1 MSAPVAN
8 SVWRHRPGEE
18 PQSYRLLG
26 VRVHA
31 LSMEALTDAVAEGV
45 RSGQRRIIANHN
57 LHSIYLHQRDEKF
70 RSFYKRAR
78 FVHVDGMSLILAA
91 RLLGLPLRPEHRV
104 TYVDWID
111 PLLATAAAEG
121 WRVLFL
127 GSEAQV
133 GSRGS
138 AALRQ
143 RHPGLVL
150 ETLPGFFDAT
160 HEGEENRAVL
170 RRIHAFGT
178 QLLMV
183 GMGMPRQEHWI
194 LDNLGDLPG
203 CVVLTAGAAVD
214 YAAGAIPTPP
224 RWAGRLGLEW
234 GFRLLAEPR
243 RLWRRYLLE
252 PWGVFPLLATELV
265 AARWRQHPKS
275 SGWD

>member
-1 MSAPVAN
+1 MGA
-8 SVWRHRPGEE
+8 SVGFSPLRHRLGGE
-18 PQSYRLLG
+18 PTSYRLLG

-31 LSMEALTDAVAEGV
+31 LSMEALTAAVVEGV

-57 LHSIYLHQRDEKF
+57 LHSIYLHQRDEQF
-70 RSFYKRAR
+70 RAFYARAHL
-78 FVHVDGMSLILAA
+78 VHVDGMSLILAG
-91 RLLGLPLRPEHRV
+91 RLLELPLRREHRV

-111 PLLATAAAEG
+111 PLLATAAAER

-127 GSEAQV
+127 GSEEQV
-133 GSRGS
+133 GFRGS

-160 HEGEENRAVL
+160 RDGEENRAVL
-170 RRIHAFGT
+170 RRIHAFGP

-194 LDNLGDLPG
+194 LDNLDDLPD
-203 CVVLTAGAAVD
+203 CVMLTAGAAVD

-224 RWAGRLGLEW
+224 RWAGGLGLEW
-234 GFRLLAEPR
+234 GFRLIAEPR
-243 RLWRRYLLE
+243 RLWKRYLLE
-252 PWGVFPLLATELV
+252 PWRVLPLLARELF
-265 AARWRQHPKS
+265 AARWHQRLHS

>member
-1 MSAPVAN
+1 MRASGADSAWSPRLGAQA
-8 SVWRHRPGEE
+8 
-18 PQSYRLLG
+18 QSYRLLG

-31 LSMEALTDAVAEGV
+31 LSMEALTAAVREGV
-45 RSGQRRIIANHN
+45 HSGQRRIIANHN
-57 LHSIYLHQRDEKF
+57 LHSIYLHHRDERF
-70 RSFYKRAR
+70 RAFYARAHL
-78 FVHVDGMSLILAA
+78 VHVDGMSLILAG
-91 RLLGLPLRPEHRV
+91 RLLGLPLRREHRV

-111 PLLATAAAEG
+111 PLLATASAEG

-127 GSEAQV
+127 GSEQQV

-138 AALRQ
+138 AALLQ

-160 HEGEENRAVL
+160 RDGEENHAVL
-170 RRIHAFGT
+170 RRIHAFGP

-194 LDNLGDLPG
+194 LDNLGRLPG
-203 CVVLTAGAAVD
+203 CVILTAGATVA

-234 GFRLLAEPR
+234 AFRLLAEPR
-243 RLWRRYLLE
+243 RLWKRYLLE
-252 PWGVFPLLATELV
+252 PWSLLPLLAWELV
-265 AARWRQHPKS
+265 ATRWRQHA
-275 SGWD
+275 

>member
-1 MSAPVAN
+1 MSASVAY
-8 SVWRHRPGEE
+8 SPRRHRLGGEPE
-18 PQSYRLLG
+18 SYRLLG

-31 LSMEALTDAVAEGV
+31 LSMGGLTAAVAEGV

-57 LHSIYLHQRDEKF
+57 LHSIYLYQRDEQF
-70 RSFYKRAR
+70 RAFYARAHL
-78 FVHVDGMSLILAA
+78 VHVDGMSLILAG
-91 RLLGLPLRPEHRV
+91 RLLGLPLRREHRV

-111 PLLATAAAEG
+111 SLLAAAAAEG

-127 GSEAQV
+127 GSEVRA

-138 AALRQ
+138 AALRL

-150 ETLPGFFDAT
+150 ETLPGFFDASRD
-160 HEGEENRAVL
+160 GEENRAVL
-170 RRIHAFGT
+170 RRIHDFGA

-214 YAAGAIPTPP
+214 YVAGAIPTPP

-234 GFRLLAEPR
+234 GFRLMAEPR
-243 RLWRRYLLE
+243 RLWKRYLLE
-252 PWGVFPLLATELV
+252 PWYVLPVLARELV
-265 AARWRQHPKS
+265 AARWRQNPDS

>member
-1 MSAPVAN
+1 MSASLAF
-8 SVWRHRPGEE
+8 SRHRLGGDPT
-18 PQSYRLLG
+18 SYRLLG

-31 LSMEALTDAVAEGV
+31 LSMEALTAAVVEGV

-57 LHSIYLHQRDEKF
+57 LHSVYLHQRDERF
-70 RSFYKRAR
+70 RAFYARAHL
-78 FVHVDGMSLILAA
+78 VHVDGMSLILAG
-91 RLLGLPLRPEHRV
+91 RLLGVPLGREHRV

-127 GSEAQV
+127 GSEVQV
-133 GSRGS
+133 GFRGS

-150 ETLPGFFDAT
+150 ETLPGFFNTTRD
-160 HEGEENRAVL
+160 GEENRAVL
-170 RRIHAFGT
+170 RRIHAFGP

-203 CVVLTAGAAVD
+203 CVVLTAGATVD
-214 YAAGAIPTPP
+214 YAAGAVPTPP

-234 GFRLLAEPR
+234 GFRLIAEPR
-243 RLWRRYLLE
+243 RLWKRYLLE
-252 PWGVFPLLATELV
+252 PWSVLPVLVRELV
-265 AARWRQHPKS
+265 AARWRENLHA
-275 SGWD
+275 SGRD

>member
-1 MSAPVAN
+1 MSASVAY
-8 SVWRHRPGEE
+8 SPQRHRLGGE
-18 PQSYRLLG
+18 PPWYRLLG

-31 LSMEALTDAVAEGV
+31 LSMEALTVAVVEGV

-70 RSFYKRAR
+70 RAFYARAYL
-78 FVHVDGMSLILAA
+78 VHVDGMSLILAG
-91 RLLGLPLRPEHRV
+91 RLLGLPLGREHRV

-111 PLLATAAAEG
+111 PLLATAAAER

-127 GSEAQV
+127 GSDVQV
-133 GSRGS
+133 GFRGS

-160 HEGEENRAVL
+160 RDGEENRAVL
-170 RRIHAFGT
+170 RRIHAFGP

-203 CVVLTAGAAVD
+203 CVVLTAGATVD

-224 RWAGRLGLEW
+224 RWAGRFGLEW
-234 GFRLLAEPR
+234 WFRLIAEPR
-243 RLWRRYLLE
+243 RLWKRYLLE
-252 PWGVFPLLATELV
+252 PWCVLPLLTAELV
-265 AARWRQHPKS
+265 ATRWRPQV
-275 SGWD
+275 